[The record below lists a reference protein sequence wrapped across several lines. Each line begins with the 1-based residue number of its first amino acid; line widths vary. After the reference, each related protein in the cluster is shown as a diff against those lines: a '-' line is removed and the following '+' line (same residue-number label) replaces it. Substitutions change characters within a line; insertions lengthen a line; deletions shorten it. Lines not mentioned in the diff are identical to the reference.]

1 MYTHTA
7 VTTVTGKHLCFDM
20 EYHLMNIIDH
30 LYWYARGILIQLVCS
45 MCVGVHPL
53 CGCCSIWW
61 FAEVICLKWFHGN
74 QVDVTGDI
82 CCLKLSWEQG
92 ECTLCCWKWLV
103 GGGLGWGILLF
114 LKCVT
119 TKFLCICHNPMCL
132 NLSCWLQTLASQAPI
147 KGSSY
152 SCVCICMLWDHRLL
166 PVTTCRVTLPNPI
179 CLL

>member
-92 ECTLCCWKWLV
+92 ECMYVYTLLLKVASWGWSWLRHSTV
-103 GGGLGWGILLF
+103 
-114 LKCVT
+114 
-119 TKFLCICHNPMCL
+119 
-132 NLSCWLQTLASQAPI
+132 S
-147 KGSSY
+147 
-152 SCVCICMLWDHRLL
+152 
-166 PVTTCRVTLPNPI
+166 
-179 CLL
+179 